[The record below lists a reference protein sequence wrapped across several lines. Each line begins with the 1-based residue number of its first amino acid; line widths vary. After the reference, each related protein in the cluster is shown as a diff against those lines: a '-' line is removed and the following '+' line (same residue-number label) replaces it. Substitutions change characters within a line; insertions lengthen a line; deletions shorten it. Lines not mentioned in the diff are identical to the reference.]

1 MLDSFQPDEQLKNK
15 NKISYVRRRQDVY
28 KALGPS
34 SEAESATVFTFGSL
48 FTAPY
53 KGSEL
58 HNDIH
63 KARSDQRIQSFIGNS
78 EFLPFVPEILS
89 AGEGSF
95 SLCQLRLLDG
105 QFKNHWKAT
114 FLSLKKKLQ
123 VLKQSGS
130 QLVHIFEMTDLP
142 RGNWTGSFLG
152 DLASDSDH
160 FKLTFREKKMD
171 WSRKQ
176 PWILQLLGMACGLDL
191 FRGVLMGRGRWRWI
205 VHIRDYP
212 THFCT

>member
-1 MLDSFQPDEQLKNK
+1 MIDEQLKNK
-15 NKISYVRRRQDVY
+15 KKISYVRRRQDVY
-28 KALGPS
+28 KALGPG

-63 KARSDQRIQSFIGNS
+63 KARSDQRIQSLIGNS
-78 EFLPFVPEILS
+78 EFLPFVHHKG
-89 AGEGSF
+89 AF
-95 SLCQLRLLDG
+95 SLCQLWLLDG

-142 RGNWTGSFLG
+142 RGEEEDGLVKKTAMN
-152 DLASDSDH
+152 LARSLNGER
-160 FKLTFREKKMD
+160 KMKMD
-171 WSRKQ
+171 CPHLRLPDTLLYIEESVCSCAS
-176 PWILQLLGMACGLDL
+176 LVLLVLLGQLLP
-191 FRGVLMGRGRWRWI
+191 RV
-205 VHIRDYP
+205 
-212 THFCT
+212 